1 MCHSL
6 CATTGAATAGS
17 PTAAVVA
24 FPDVAVVAAACV
36 TLHVLHVLLLLVH
49 PLLLLL
55 LLLLLPPLKSGADI
69 AVSRTTAVAAF
80 VDICFTRC
88 RNKMPSYEGSPRM
101 YDCGL
106 T

>member
-1 MCHSL
+1 MCHSS
-6 CATTGAATAGS
+6 CAAGAATAVS

-24 FPDVAVVAAACV
+24 VADVAVVAAACV
-36 TLHVLHVLLLLVH
+36 TLHVLQVLLLLVH

-55 LLLLLPPLKSGADI
+55 MLPPLKSGADI
-69 AVSRTTAVAAF
+69 PVSRTTAVAAF

-88 RNKMPSYEGSPRM
+88 RNKMPSYEVSPRM

>member
-1 MCHSL
+1 M
-6 CATTGAATAGS
+6 
-17 PTAAVVA
+17 AAVA
-24 FPDVAVVAAACV
+24 AVDV
-36 TLHVLHVLLLLVH
+36 TLYVLQVLLLLVH